1 MSCSNFSYNENAI
14 VIAELGSSTRTTA
27 GPRGDPDRSV
37 LHIIGLIYNGMMI
50 GLGKHAT
57 HIVCPLRKMNQR
69 TTNSGVCTGKV
80 VAACQARC
88 QIILLI

>member
-1 MSCSNFSYNENAI
+1 
-14 VIAELGSSTRTTA
+14 
-27 GPRGDPDRSV
+27 
-37 LHIIGLIYNGMMI
+37 MMI

-88 QIILLI
+88 QIILLIWPLTSPDARMQALDLPPMILRPWHRRQSALTLYFPRHLASI